1 MNSYR
6 KKHGEKDRH
15 EHSRVHFAPSVCRCP
30 SGMPQHILR
39 FLSLGQIESFLF
51 QTWTTPLLQSVQFSR
66 SVVSN
71 PLRPNGMH
79 SSRLPCPSFS
89 AISKAMLVY
98 IQRQFVGKWKTV
110 NSLSRVQLVA
120 SPWTVA
126 HQVPLSVEFF
136 RQGYCSGLPFPSP
149 GPICRTVKLC
159 SHLRIGSWGVLE
171 TIPLYRIRLRLRSSP
186 SYLAGL
192 EYAPQVAETETSTT

>member
-1 MNSYR
+1 M
-6 KKHGEKDRH
+6 
-15 EHSRVHFAPSVCRCP
+15 
-30 SGMPQHILR
+30 
-39 FLSLGQIESFLF
+39 
-51 QTWTTPLLQSVQFSR
+51 TPLLQSVQFSR

-71 PLRPNGMH
+71 PLRSHGMH
-79 SSRLPCPSFS
+79 FSRLPCPFS
-89 AISKAMLVY
+89 ATSKAMLVY
-98 IQRQFVGKWKTV
+98 IQRQFVGKWKKV
-110 NSLSRVQLVA
+110 KSLSRVRLFA

-126 HQVPLSVEFF
+126 HQVPLSMEFF
-136 RQGYCSGLPFPSP
+136 RQGYWSGLPFPSP

-159 SHLRIGSWGVLE
+159 SHLRIGGWGVLE

>member
-1 MNSYR
+1 MTVNSYR

-39 FLSLGQIESFLF
+39 FLSLGQMEYFLF

-71 PLRPNGMH
+71 PLQPHGLH
-79 SSRLPCPSFS
+79 FARLPCPSFS

-110 NSLSRVQLVA
+110 NSLSRVQLFVGQSMDC
-120 SPWTVA
+120 SPPGSSVRGIFQARILQWVTVSFSRA
-126 HQVPLSVEFF
+126 NL
-136 RQGYCSGLPFPSP
+136 
-149 GPICRTVKLC
+149 
-159 SHLRIGSWGVLE
+159 
-171 TIPLYRIRLRLRSSP
+171 
-186 SYLAGL
+186 
-192 EYAPQVAETETSTT
+192 